1 MHIMLTGHRGYI
13 GTELLKRLSKNN
25 SIVGFDLIDGQDL
38 ATIPLKEKFDLI
50 IHLAGKS
57 GVRDSFNNPNDYW
70 FNNLEVFKRI
80 LNIYGDTTRILYAS
94 SSSAAEPELNPYA
107 ASKFLMEIAAS
118 KYANTLGMRFHTVY
132 SANPRKGM
140 FIQKLI
146 DQELQY
152 TTNHFRD
159 FIHLEDLCDAIELL
173 ISTNLTD
180 IIDIGTGKPVLIS
193 DLAPDYPV
201 KIDTYGERQETRA
214 NISHLTSLGWQPK
227 YEIKKFLTRCL
238 CTK

>member
-13 GTELLKRLSKNN
+13 GSELLNRLRKNH
-25 SIVGFDLIDGQDL
+25 SIVGFDLLDGQDL
-38 ATIPLKEKFDLI
+38 ASIKLIEKFDLI
-50 IHLAGKS
+50 IHLAGRS
-57 GVRDSFNNPNDYW
+57 GVRESFNNPHDYW

-118 KYANTLGMRFHTVY
+118 KYTNTLGMRFHTVY

-140 FIQKLI
+140 FMQKLI
-146 DQELQY
+146 DKELQY

-173 ISTNLTD
+173 IPTNLTD

-227 YEIKKFLTRCL
+227 YDIKKFLTTCYGL
-238 CTK
+238 

>member
-118 KYANTLGMRFHTVY
+118 KYTNTLGMRFHTVY
-132 SANPRKGM
+132 SAHPRKGM
-140 FIQKLI
+140 FMQKLI
-146 DQELQY
+146 NKELQY
-152 TTNHFRD
+152 TTNHYRD
-159 FIHLEDLCDAIELL
+159 FIHLEDLCNAIELL
-173 ISTNLTD
+173 IQTDLTD
-180 IIDIGTGKPVLIS
+180 VIDIGTGKPVLIS
-193 DLAPDYPV
+193 DLAPNYPV

-214 NISHLTSLGWQPK
+214 NISPLTSLGWQPK
-227 YEIKKFLTRCL
+227 YDIKKFLTTCYGL
-238 CTK
+238 